1 MKSRPGL
8 QETTGM
14 EKKREK
20 KKKKK
25 RKKKVPFCV
34 FQSFPLGL
42 EVFVDVKSDYHGVR
56 SVRFTLS

>member
-1 MKSRPGL
+1 MWKHKG
-8 QETTGM
+8 QM
-14 EKKREK
+14 F

-56 SVRFTLS
+56 SVRFTLSWLKGR